1 MPFVLRPHRRL
12 PVVCPVTY
20 EHWFREGE
28 GIVWNLS
35 PTGWRLSGNLPLQRG
50 AVCSLRMTLPTN
62 EAIAV
67 AAGIVRWV
75 RGEEF
80 GLETLVMDEE
90 AQAHLRRYIQDRMK
104 EA

>member
-1 MPFVLRPHRRL
+1 MPFFLRPHRRF
-12 PVVCPVTY
+12 PVVCPFTY
-20 EHWFREGE
+20 EHWFHEGE

-35 PTGWRLSGNLPLQRG
+35 PTGWRLSGTLPLQRG
-50 AVCSLRMTLPTN
+50 DVCSLRMTLPTN
-62 EAIAV
+62 QAIAV